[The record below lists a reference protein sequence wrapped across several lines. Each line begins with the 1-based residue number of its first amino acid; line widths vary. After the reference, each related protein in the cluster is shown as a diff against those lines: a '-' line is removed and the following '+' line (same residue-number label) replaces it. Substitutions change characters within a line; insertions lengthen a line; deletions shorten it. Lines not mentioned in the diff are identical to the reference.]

1 MNSQSLTVKTAI
13 RERRS
18 IKLFNGQPVDP
29 QDLME
34 IFDDAK
40 WAPNHGNRQPW
51 RIVLATGEGLTKL
64 VEVIREF
71 AVPNWKEISEDELS
85 KKLAKFTAPGAMAI
99 VIAAEDL
106 RQKERLEDY
115 AAVSSFIQNSQLL
128 AWDRGIGACWKT
140 PGFLEKPEFS
150 TALNIQAGERPI
162 ALLQFGYFDVI
173 PKEKAK
179 KAVEEFVTI
188 FGE

>member
-29 QDLME
+29 QDLLE
-34 IFDDAK
+34 VFDDAK

-51 RIVLATGEGLTKL
+51 HVTLATGEGLTKL
-64 VEVIREF
+64 VDVIREF
-71 AVPNWKEISEDELS
+71 AVPNWKEISQDELD
-85 KKLAKFTAPGAMAI
+85 KKMTKFTTAGAMA
-99 VIAAEDL
+99 VVTVSEDL

-115 AAVSSFIQNSQLL
+115 AAASSFIQNVQLL

-140 PGFLEKPEFS
+140 PGFIEKPDFLKE
-150 TALNIQAGERPI
+150 LNIPAGQRPI
-162 ALLQFGYFDVI
+162 ALVLFGYFDSI
-173 PKEKAK
+173 PNEKPK
-179 KAVEEFVTI
+179 KTVEEFVTI